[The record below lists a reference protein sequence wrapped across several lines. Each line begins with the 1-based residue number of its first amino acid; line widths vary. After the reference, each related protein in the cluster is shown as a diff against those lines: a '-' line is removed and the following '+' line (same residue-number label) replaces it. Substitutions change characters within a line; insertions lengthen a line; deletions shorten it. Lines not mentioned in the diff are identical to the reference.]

1 MKNLLQVVL
10 VSILLT
16 SRAWAVEPFVVT
28 DIRLEGLQRISAGT
42 VFNYL
47 PIKVGETLDEA
58 RSAEAIRALFKTGFF
73 KDVRLEREGDV
84 LVIYVTE
91 RPAVASIK
99 ISGNKD
105 IETDTLLKALKEQG
119 LAEGQVFDRSL
130 LDKVEQELNRQYFSR
145 GKYGVKISPTVTP
158 LERNRVAVTIDISEG
173 RAARIREINIVGNKA
188 FDKEDLLDTFQLG
201 GPTWISLYT
210 DSDQYS
216 KQKLTADLESLRSFY
231 LDRGYLNFNI
241 DSTQVS
247 ITPDKKDIYVTVNIT
262 EGEKYTVKEVKLAGD
277 LVVPQD
283 ELTQLISVQTGS

>member
-105 IETDTLLKALKEQG
+105 IETDTLLKALKESNV
-119 LAEGQVFDRSL
+119 L
-130 LDKVEQELNRQYFSR
+130 
-145 GKYGVKISPTVTP
+145 
-158 LERNRVAVTIDISEG
+158 
-173 RAARIREINIVGNKA
+173 
-188 FDKEDLLDTFQLG
+188 
-201 GPTWISLYT
+201 
-210 DSDQYS
+210 
-216 KQKLTADLESLRSFY
+216 
-231 LDRGYLNFNI
+231 
-241 DSTQVS
+241 
-247 ITPDKKDIYVTVNIT
+247 
-262 EGEKYTVKEVKLAGD
+262 
-277 LVVPQD
+277 
-283 ELTQLISVQTGS
+283 

>member
-1 MKNLLQVVL
+1 MKKLLQAVL
-10 VSILLT
+10 VSILFVA
-16 SRAWAVEPFVVT
+16 RAWAAEPFVVK

-47 PIKVGETLDEA
+47 PVKVGETLDDL

-73 KDVRLEREGDV
+73 KDVRLEREDGV

-91 RPAVASIK
+91 RPSVASVK

-105 IETDTLLKALKEQG
+105 IETDTLVKALKEQG

-158 LERNRVAVTIDISEG
+158 LERNRVAITIDISEG

-188 FDKEDLLDTFQLG
+188 FDKKDLLGSFQLG
-201 GPTWISLYT
+201 GPT
-210 DSDQYS
+210 
-216 KQKLTADLESLRSFY
+216 
-231 LDRGYLNFNI
+231 
-241 DSTQVS
+241 
-247 ITPDKKDIYVTVNIT
+247 
-262 EGEKYTVKEVKLAGD
+262 
-277 LVVPQD
+277 
-283 ELTQLISVQTGS
+283 LI